1 MKQCYAIL
9 LLILLGQWGHSQDLS
24 ALFREADRLENLP
37 NETAALSK
45 VKEVL
50 KLSPAN
56 LQALSK
62 ASELCVRIGKRQTDE
77 KKMND
82 FYQAARTYANIALQI
97 DSNHSMANCAL
108 AMTLGC
114 VSLTKSGK
122 AKIAA
127 SKEIKWYTDKAIKID
142 PTNYKAWHVLGR
154 WNYEIANL
162 NFVERAAV
170 KILYGGLPPA
180 SVDQA
185 IVAFEKA
192 HALSNGFVQNYF
204 EMARA
209 YYKKGRKAKAIQLMK
224 MMQQLPNHT
233 EEDASVKLQGAAL
246 LGEWE

>member
-1 MKQCYAIL
+1 MKQLFCL
-9 LLILLGQWGHSQDLS
+9 CLWVLMGHVTKSQDIS
-24 ALFREADRLENLP
+24 VMFTEANRLENLP
-37 NETAALSK
+37 NEGAALSK
-45 VKEVL
+45 IKEIL
-50 KLSPAN
+50 KLSPIH
-56 LQALSK
+56 LEALSK

-82 FYQAARTYANIALQI
+82 YYQAARTYANIALQI

-114 VSLTKSGK
+114 ISLTKSGK

-127 SKEIKWYTDKAIKID
+127 SKEIKWYTDKAIKNN
-142 PTNYKAWHVLGR
+142 PGNYKAWHVLGR

-185 IVAFEKA
+185 IIAFEKA

-204 EMARA
+204 ELARA
-209 YYKKGRKAKAIQLMK
+209 YYKKGRKAKAIQWMK
-224 MMQQLPNHT
+224 LMQQLPNHT
-233 EEDASVKLQGAAL
+233 EEDASIKLQGAAL
-246 LGEWE
+246 LNDWE